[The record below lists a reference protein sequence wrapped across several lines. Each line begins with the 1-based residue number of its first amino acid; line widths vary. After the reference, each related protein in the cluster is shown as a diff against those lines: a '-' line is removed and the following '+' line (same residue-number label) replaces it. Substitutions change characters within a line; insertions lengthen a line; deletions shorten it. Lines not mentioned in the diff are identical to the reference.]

1 MEPIAGRC
9 PRPRVLHGSGT
20 TQTSENCKFLHVSGS
35 RGFMETMKDL
45 RHSCFTNEVAKVQK
59 EPKRGFTGGHS
70 RGVEMGERG
79 SNHGGGTQHW
89 KPLHPIRGTRKSDA
103 LRRRT
108 IGSDTRGLPRSRRQ
122 TLRKASFTDT
132 RKKPKFPPK
141 RNDTGDHWAGGPST
155 SATRVTLHMPRRE
168 RQACHVSQSS
178 SEPILSGFTYFNF
191 FFHFFF

>member
-1 MEPIAGRC
+1 MGRC

-20 TQTSENCKFLHVSGS
+20 IQTSENCKFLHVFGS

-45 RHSCFTNEVAKVQK
+45 IHPRFTNEVTKVQK

-122 TLRKASFTDT
+122 TLRKASFTDSK
-132 RKKPKFPPK
+132 KKPNFPPK
-141 RNDTGDHWAGGPST
+141 EMTQVITGQEVHRQVPLGSPCTCPEG
-155 SATRVTLHMPRRE
+155 SARPGMPCFPKLQRANTE
-168 RQACHVSQSS
+168 W
-178 SEPILSGFTYFNF
+178 LYLF
-191 FFHFFF
+191 